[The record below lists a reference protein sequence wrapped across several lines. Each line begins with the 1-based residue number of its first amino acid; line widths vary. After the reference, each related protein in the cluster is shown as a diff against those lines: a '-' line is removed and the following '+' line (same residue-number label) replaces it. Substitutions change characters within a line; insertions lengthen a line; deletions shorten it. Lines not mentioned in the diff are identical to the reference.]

1 MRRGRRLSWIIALLL
16 LVTACHVAAH
26 IPPLT
31 NFAVLF
37 WGLSLIF
44 LVIALILAI
53 MRSREHGRG
62 R

>member
-16 LVTACHVAAH
+16 LVIACHVAAH
-26 IPPLT
+26 IPPLSS
-31 NFAVLF
+31 FAALF

-53 MRSREHGRG
+53 MRSREHGRS